1 MRLLLHHYQFVSS
14 VYSFKMNLNK
24 SVFQIAATVVVAC
37 GLCLT
42 QNAFGQTNIIQI
54 VADDLGWVDL
64 STGATNF
71 FRAP

>member
-1 MRLLLHHYQFVSS
+1 
-14 VYSFKMNLNK
+14 MNLNK
-24 SVFQIAATVVVAC
+24 SVIQIAATVVVVF

-42 QNAFGQTNIIQI
+42 QNAYGQTNIIQI

-71 FRAP
+71 FREP